1 MIKEAL
7 QYIVGLGKAEEHMI
21 NGACYSDKPLHRIDT
36 YYPKADAIEM
46 HTLTSLVDY
55 IKSEVDEMPPRMIVE
70 VKSPTEVELYS
81 QLDPNRDRESLVVA
95 SARVP
100 GFEFDRFV
108 EHEKFCINLQSKFI
122 PSDDRELILK
132 FAGTVEAGSVSE
144 YGDDGVT
151 QKATIKTGLASKGD
165 AIVPNPVCLRP
176 YRTFLEV
183 EQPESAFVFRMK
195 QDSYGSVMCAI
206 FEADGGA
213 WKMDATQAIK
223 EYLQRE
229 LDGMPQFTVISYLT
243 IILTRASGKW
253 LCGADRMD
261 SV

>member
-70 VKSPTEVELYS
+70 VKNPTEVELYS
-81 QLDPNRDRESLVVA
+81 KLDPNRDRESLVVA

-100 GFEFDRFV
+100 DFEFDRFV
-108 EHEKFCINLQSKFI
+108 EHEKFCINLQSKFLK
-122 PSDDRELILK
+122 SDDRELILK

-195 QDSYGSVMCAI
+195 QDNYGSVMCAV

-229 LDGMPQFTVISYLT
+229 LDGMPQFTVIS
-243 IILTRASGKW
+243 
-253 LCGADRMD
+253 
-261 SV
+261 

>member
-81 QLDPNRDRESLVVA
+81 KLDPNRDRESLVVA

-100 GFEFDRFV
+100 AFEFDRFV

-229 LDGMPQFTVISYLT
+229 LDGMPQFTVIS
-243 IILTRASGKW
+243 
-253 LCGADRMD
+253 
-261 SV
+261 